1 MSSRSGSEVNRLL
14 EQAPLGHRTE
24 TPDRYD
30 ANLLFPIP
38 RAQAR
43 LEMGL
48 KEPLP
53 FMGADVWTAYEVS
66 WLNPK
71 GKPQVAIA
79 QLTIP
84 CESPMLIESKS
95 MKLYFNSFNNT
106 EFVSSAEV
114 VSTLKRDLSQAC
126 WRGASSVG
134 TVGVK
139 LVEPDAFET
148 QKIARLPGLSLDR
161 LDIDARGATADPSQL
176 RWADDETV
184 VEEVLTTELLRS
196 LCRITAQPDW
206 GALQIAYTGRAI
218 DQETLL
224 RYLVGYRNH
233 QEFHEPLVE
242 KVFRDIWETLKPV
255 KLSVYARYTRR
266 GGLDINPFRSS
277 HPAMVPLQVRTATQ

>member
-1 MSSRSGSEVNRLL
+1 MNSKSHSVVNRLL

-24 TPDRYD
+24 TPNRYD
-30 ANLLFPIP
+30 ASLLFPIP

-48 KEPLP
+48 KDPLP
-53 FMGADVWTAYEVS
+53 FMGVDVWTAYEVS

-79 QLTIP
+79 QLSIP

-106 EFVSSAEV
+106 EFAGTDEV
-114 VSTLKRDLSQAC
+114 INTLKHDLSQAC
-126 WRGASSVG
+126 WQGSASIGS
-134 TVGVK
+134 VGVK
-139 LVEPDAFET
+139 LIDPESFAT

-161 LDIDARGATADPSQL
+161 LDIDAHDATPDASQL
-176 RWADDETV
+176 RWSEDEAMV
-184 VEEVLTTELLRS
+184 DEVLVTELLRS

-206 GALQIAYTGRAI
+206 GALQIAYSGRAI
-218 DQETLL
+218 DQESLL
-224 RYLVGYRNH
+224 RYLIGYRNH

-242 KVFRDIWETLKPV
+242 KVFKDIWEHLKPV

-266 GGLDINPFRSS
+266 GGLDINPFRTS
-277 HPAMVPLQVRTATQ
+277 HPAMVPPQVRTATQ